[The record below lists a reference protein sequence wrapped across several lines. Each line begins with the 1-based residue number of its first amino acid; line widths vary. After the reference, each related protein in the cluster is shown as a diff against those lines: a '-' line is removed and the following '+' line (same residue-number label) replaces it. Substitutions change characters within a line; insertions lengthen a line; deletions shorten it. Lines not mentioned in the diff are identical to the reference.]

1 MRPLEVFRAAYGA
14 TELFAPGALERLL
27 VGTVADERA
36 RTTIR
41 ILGARH
47 VLQAI
52 VTARAGR
59 TGRRLGGGADAL
71 HALSMAALAAFDPK
85 RRRAAA
91 LNAAIALAFAAG
103 EFR

>member
-1 MRPLEVFRAAYGA
+1 MRPLEVFRAAYGLA
-14 TELFAPGALERLL
+14 ELLAPGTVERLI

-36 RTTIR
+36 RKVIR

-52 VTARAGR
+52 VTARGGR
-59 TGRRLGGGADAL
+59 TLHRLGGGVDGL
-71 HALSMAALAAFDPK
+71 HALSMAALAAFDPE

-91 LNAAIALAFAAG
+91 VNAAIALAFAAG
-103 EFR
+103 ELR

>member
-1 MRPLEVFRAAYGA
+1 MRPLEVVRAAYGA
-14 TELFAPGALERLL
+14 SELLAPGALERLL
-27 VGTVADERA
+27 VGAAADQRA

-47 VLQAI
+47 LLQAV
-52 VTARAGR
+52 VTARGGA
-59 TGRRLGGGADAL
+59 TVHRLGGGVDAL
-71 HALSMAALAAFDPK
+71 HAVSMAALAVFDPK

-91 LNAAIALAFAAG
+91 VNAAIALAFAAG